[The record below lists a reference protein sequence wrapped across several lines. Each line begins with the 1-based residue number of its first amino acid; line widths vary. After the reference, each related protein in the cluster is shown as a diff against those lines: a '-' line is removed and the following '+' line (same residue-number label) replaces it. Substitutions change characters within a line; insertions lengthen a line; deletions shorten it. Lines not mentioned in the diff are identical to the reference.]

1 MKNLKIFL
9 TLFLFGIATNPALCA
24 VDGLQKDNLNNIVD
38 QGTFYKKCQG
48 FNVGSDKPCI
58 GSSKDKCYSK
68 GNVSPA
74 AGDEHGVLMMV
85 ARDTS
90 VGGAQFCPTSVVA
103 RNKFGGDSWTEYYN
117 AGDNCVWLCRPG
129 FFGARCEQK
138 NTVDVKT
145 CDTTKLSQSDYDSV
159 ALVAANT
166 TSNIEDSI
174 PNFAANAYEKC
185 HNNQKHIRDQEHDL
199 ILAISDWLPSG
210 HGARVRA
217 YMVLARQENYDNISW
232 VDVYPAASIQNDTG
246 SNVSSVLLC
255 KNGYKPNSDK
265 TDCIPI
271 KAEVCGETNWC
282 TGWIESNFDS
292 SKHMKVAVGDCIQW
306 RCKDSAA
313 ALQKSG
319 SNVCEP
325 CVVTQMDGINP
336 KNGTCHHCEEGKVFS
351 KKANSHCA
359 DTKYLDKNALMY
371 GVGSKSSPVNKQCWT
386 IINVEEYKTCVMG
399 AAK

>member
-1 MKNLKIFL
+1 
-9 TLFLFGIATNPALCA
+9 
-24 VDGLQKDNLNNIVD
+24 
-38 QGTFYKKCQG
+38 
-48 FNVGSDKPCI
+48 
-58 GSSKDKCYSK
+58 
-68 GNVSPA
+68 
-74 AGDEHGVLMMV
+74 MV

-336 KNGTCHHCEEGKVFS
+336 ENGTCHHCEEGKVFS
-351 KKANSHCA
+351 KTNKNGNYCA

-371 GVGSKSSPVNKQCWT
+371 GTATKSSAIKEQCWT
-386 IINVEEYKTCVMG
+386 KINVEEYKKCVMG